1 MHLTNR
7 SPSRITADPANTMH
21 TGDALPEEILS
32 CKLSCRQNIVDT
44 FTTKQRDTLPF
55 LLTERQMVT
64 VQ

>member
-1 MHLTNR
+1 
-7 SPSRITADPANTMH
+7 MH